1 MMTMLLILDQFNLQL
16 LGRFDLKIKCNI
28 QAKEGKKVY
37 IFGLGHMTKIIM
49 CTSHREK
56 KKAKNYA
63 LLIMEP
69 DVNLN
74 KVVLL
79 GSYF

>member
-37 IFGLGHMTKIIM
+37 IFGPGHMTKIIM
-49 CTSHREK
+49 CTSHIE

-69 DVNLN
+69 DVNLD

-79 GSYF
+79 GSHF